1 MRKIF
6 PIVIIIAA
14 LFFLSFSSNEQVK
27 DVASKG
33 LEKSK
38 VERIDKVF
46 SRFNNSTPGVA
57 VGIVKEGEL
66 VYKKGFGLAN
76 MEYNIPITSSSV
88 FHIASIS
95 KQFTAMCIVLLA
107 QQGKLSLE
115 DDIRKY
121 LPEVPDFGETITIR
135 HLANHTSG
143 LRDQWD
149 LLVMA
154 GWRYD
159 CGDLKTQEDVLD
171 LVSRQKE
178 LNFKPGEMYYYSNT
192 GFTLMAIIVQRVSG
206 KSLREFADEHIFKPL
221 GMNHTHFHNSM
232 KEIVKNRAYAYAP
245 LEDDG
250 FRISIPNYE
259 TYGATSL
266 HTTIEDFALWANNF
280 EHKKVGGEYAYN
292 ELLRK
297 GILNNGEEINYAL
310 GISHGNYKGLK
321 TIGHS
326 GGDAGYRSQFTMFPE
341 YGISIIIFANGSSNA
356 GNFAN
361 QVADIL
367 LEEHIKKEEDEK
379 RVKKPAIALSK
390 EELMEKEGDFKDK
403 KFGRYISIWF
413 DEKESKLKMDLWGY
427 KSSLVPLDKST
438 FRSEDEEI
446 IIKFIEDE
454 KGKSLKLEIPSAN
467 LEFVC
472 IPVTFVHPTPS
483 QLKEYS
489 GAFYSE
495 ELDVTCYMEVK
506 DDALMVKRRKFP
518 DDKLIAK
525 EKDIFLTE
533 SGARISFT
541 RDKQDKVNG
550 CTVTTSRVWN
560 LRFDKK

>member
-1 MRKIF
+1 MKKL
-6 PIVIIIAA
+6 A
-14 LFFLSFSSNEQVK
+14 LILVLLISFLLVTFSYSINNEEK
-27 DVASKG
+27 ASKG
-33 LEKSK
+33 LEKSQIEK
-38 VERIDKVF
+38 IDKVF
-46 SRFNNSTPGVA
+46 SQFNNNTPGVA
-57 VGIVKEGEL
+57 VGIVKEGKL

-76 MEYNIPITSSSV
+76 LEYNIPITSSSV

-95 KQFTAMCIVLLA
+95 KQFTTMSIVLLA

-149 LLVMA
+149 LLDLA

-178 LNFKPGEMYYYSNT
+178 LNFRPGEMYYYSNT
-192 GFTLMAIIVQRVSG
+192 GFTLMAVIVQRVSG

-221 GMNHTHFHNSM
+221 GMNNTHFHDSM

-266 HTTIEDFALWANNF
+266 HTTIEDFALWSNNF

-292 ELLRK
+292 ELLKK
-297 GILNNGEEINYAL
+297 GVLNKDEEINYAL

-341 YGISIIIFANGSSNA
+341 YGISIIIFANGSTNA
-356 GNFAN
+356 GRFAN

-367 LEEHIKKEEDEK
+367 FEERIKKEEEEK
-379 RVKKPAIALSK
+379 RVEKPAIALSK

-403 KFGRYISIWF
+403 KFGRYISILF
-413 DEKESKLKMDLWGY
+413 DEKENKLKMDIWGY

-446 IIKFIEDE
+446 IIKYIEDE
-454 KGKSLKLEIPSAN
+454 KGKSLKLEVPSGN

-472 IPVTFVHPTPS
+472 IPVTFVNPTPS

-506 DDALMVKRRKFP
+506 DDALMVKRRKFE
-518 DDKLIAK
+518 DDKLTAK

-533 SGARISFT
+533 GGARIYFT

-550 CTVTTSRVWN
+550 LTVTTGRVWN
-560 LRFDKK
+560 LRFDEK